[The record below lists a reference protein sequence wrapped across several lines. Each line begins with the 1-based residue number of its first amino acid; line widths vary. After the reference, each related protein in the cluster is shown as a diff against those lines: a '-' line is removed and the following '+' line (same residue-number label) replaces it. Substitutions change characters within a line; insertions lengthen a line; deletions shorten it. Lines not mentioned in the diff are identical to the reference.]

1 MERVAMASLSLLEAA
16 EQTGTSK
23 VDIWCAI
30 RAGRLPAK
38 KTDDGG
44 FAIDSVQLFGV
55 FEQQRPEQCP
65 TGPDTTA
72 SPETLRR
79 PEKDVTPEAGPTN
92 DMAVAFAALQVE
104 LTGLL
109 GRVAEVRAND
119 EPGEDKDENHPS
131 EQLDVV
137 ADQADHLP
145 EEAAAG
151 MKNANAAID
160 ETETPIP
167 IPTNEE
173 VAEKP
178 PKWSWWRQLMG

>member
-1 MERVAMASLSLLEAA
+1 MAFLSLREAA

-30 RAGRLPAK
+30 RAGRLAAK
-38 KTDDGG
+38 TTDDGG
-44 FAIDSVQLFGV
+44 FAIDPAELFGV
-55 FEQQRPEQCP
+55 FEPRQPDQSTAGQ
-65 TGPDTTA
+65 DTTA
-72 SPETLRR
+72 SPKALER
-79 PEKDVTPEAGPTN
+79 PETRATTEMVASN
-92 DMAVAFAALQVE
+92 DIADAFAALQIE

-109 GRVAEVRAND
+109 GRVTEVRAND
-119 EPGEDKDENHPS
+119 GLREDNDENRPS
-131 EQLDVV
+131 EQLDVI

-145 EEAAAG
+145 VEVAPG
-151 MKNANAAID
+151 TKNANAAID

-167 IPTNEE
+167 TPTNEE